1 MHQFISSI
9 HPVLGFAHFH
19 AGRGAGLF
27 LLIMLAILALG
38 IVMVVTSDKSK

>member
-1 MHQFISSI
+1 MHKLISSI

-27 LLIMLAILALG
+27 LVILLAVLG
-38 IVMVVTSDKSK
+38 VAIVMLVTSDKSK